1 MTLRRRLLLLLLP
14 SLALLMTAGALVDRW
29 VALASTREAYD
40 RALAGMA
47 MAAIAYLQADGGTP
61 QLSAHTSALLRQ
73 IDVDDAGPASAGQ
86 TAAASDAADAAD
98 DVARALQREQRYL
111 AVSGPDGALL
121 TGDAQRAALA
131 SSAALVP
138 PQHGGAGVSRQ
149 GAVFRDAQLHG
160 RAVRMVSVVLPDA
173 RGELTVS
180 FAETL
185 ERRDRTQHVMLL
197 GKLLVDF
204 AELDLTLLVV
214 WLAVYFGLLPV
225 SRLRAQAEAHASRQL
240 RRFNESGVPAE
251 LRPVVSSFNRALEL
265 LHDAAAAQRRF
276 VADAAHQ
283 LRTPVAGLL
292 AQIELLRTDERS
304 QRLNSELELLQRGA
318 QTLAHTA
325 NQLLSLARAEPLS
338 AMQEKFQP
346 LSLDALVKELV
357 ERHIGRAD
365 QAGIDLG
372 ADAQPAQVSGDAWLL
387 EDLLTNLIDNALK
400 YTPRGGRVT
409 VRSGLEGAR
418 PYVEVE
424 DDGPGIPESE
434 RQRVRER
441 FYRRAGSPGMG
452 VGLGLSIVDE
462 IARAHQGDLT
472 IGTGA
477 ALRGARLRVQFT
489 VLADG

>member
-14 SLALLMTAGALVDRW
+14 SLALLLAAGALVDRW

-40 RALAGMA
+40 RALSGMA
-47 MAAIAYLQADGGTP
+47 SAAVAYLQVDAGTP
-61 QLSAHTSALLRQ
+61 RLSAQSGELLHK
-73 IDVDDAGPASAGQ
+73 IDVDDA
-86 TAAASDAADAAD
+86 AASLTDQAADGI
-98 DVARALQREQRYL
+98 ARALQQGQRYL
-111 AVSGPDGALL
+111 AITGPDGALIS
-121 TGDAQRAALA
+121 GDAALA
-131 SSAALVP
+131 ALTPRHPAESARGGP
-138 PQHGGAGVSRQ
+138 PDRAARS
-149 GAVFRDAQLHG
+149 AVFQDAQLHG
-160 RAVRMVSVVLPDA
+160 HAVRVVRVQMPA
-173 RGELTVS
+173 AGGALTVS
-180 FAETL
+180 LAETL

-225 SRLRAQAEAHASRQL
+225 SRLRAQAEAHASREL
-240 RRFNESGVPAE
+240 RRFDESGVPAE
-251 LRPVVSSFNRALEL
+251 LRPVVTSFNRALEL

-283 LRTPVAGLL
+283 LRTPVAGLVG
-292 AQIELLRTDERS
+292 QIELLRADHRA
-304 QRLNSELELLQRGA
+304 QRLGPELERVQRGA

-325 NQLLSLARAEPLS
+325 NQLLSLARAEPFS
-338 AMQEKFQP
+338 AMQEKFQRV
-346 LSLDALVKELV
+346 SLDALVKELV

-400 YTPRGGRVT
+400 YASAGGRVT
-409 VRSGLEGAR
+409 VRSGVETGV
-418 PYVEVE
+418 PFVEVE

-434 RQRVRER
+434 RARVRER
-441 FYRRAGSPGMG
+441 FYRRAGSPGIG
-452 VGLGLSIVDE
+452 VGLGLAIVDE
-462 IARAHQGDLT
+462 IAGAHGGHLS

-477 ALRGARLRVQFT
+477 ALRGARMRVQFT
-489 VLADG
+489 LSGGA

>member
-14 SLALLMTAGALVDRW
+14 SLALLLLAGALVDRW

-40 RALAGMA
+40 RALSGMA
-47 MAAIAYLQADGGTP
+47 RAAVAYLQADAATP
-61 QLSAHTSALLRQ
+61 HFSAQTSDLLHK
-73 IDVDDAGPASAGQ
+73 IDVDDSAASASDP
-86 TAAASDAADAAD
+86 AAEDIAK
-98 DVARALQREQRYL
+98 ALQQEQRYL
-111 AVSGPDGALL
+111 AITGPDGALL
-121 TGDAQRAALA
+121 SGDAALA
-131 SSAALVP
+131 ALTPTHAA
-138 PQHGGAGVSRQ
+138 QSIGQDAARA
-149 GAVFRDAQLHG
+149 AVFQDAQLHG
-160 RAVRMVSVVLPDA
+160 RAVRMVSVQMPSAGGV
-173 RGELTVS
+173 LTVS
-180 FAETL
+180 LAETL

-225 SRLRAQAEAHASRQL
+225 GRLRAQAEAHASREL
-240 RRFNESGVPAE
+240 RRFDESGVPAE
-251 LRPVVSSFNRALEL
+251 LRPVVTSFNRALEL

-283 LRTPVAGLL
+283 LRTPVAGLV
-292 AQIELLRTDERS
+292 AQIELLRADQRA
-304 QRLNSELELLQRGA
+304 QRLGPDLERVQRGA

-346 LSLDALVKELV
+346 VSLDALVKELV
-357 ERHIGRAD
+357 ERHIERAD

-372 ADAQPAQVSGDAWLL
+372 ADAQPSEVSGDAWLL

-400 YTPRGGRVT
+400 YANAGGRVT
-409 VRSGLEGAR
+409 VRSGLDSAG
-418 PYVEVE
+418 PFLEVE

-434 RQRVRER
+434 RSRVRER
-441 FYRRAGSPGMG
+441 FYRRAGSPGTG
-452 VGLGLSIVDE
+452 VGLGLAIVDE
-462 IARAHQGDLT
+462 IARAHGGHLS

-477 ALRGARLRVQFT
+477 ALKGARMRVQFT
-489 VLADG
+489 LSDGA

>member
-14 SLALLMTAGALVDRW
+14 SLALLLSAGALVDRW

-40 RALAGMA
+40 RALSGMA
-47 MAAIAYLQADGGTP
+47 RAAVAYLQADAASP
-61 QLSAHTSALLRQ
+61 RFSAHTRDLLRQ
-73 IDVDDAGPASAGQ
+73 IDVDDSPAP
-86 TAAASDAADAAD
+86 TADQ
-98 DVARALQREQRYL
+98 DVDGIAQALQQEQRYL
-111 AVSGPDGALL
+111 AITGPDGVLI
-121 TGDAQRAALA
+121 TGDASLAALMPRA
-131 SSAALVP
+131 PTDAALRDP
-138 PQHGGAGVSRQ
+138 ADRATRSALFQ
-149 GAVFRDAQLHG
+149 DAQLHG
-160 RAVRMVSVVLPDA
+160 RAVRMVSLALPS
-173 RGELTVS
+173 RNGPLMLS
-180 FAETL
+180 LAETL

-225 SRLRAQAEAHASRQL
+225 GRLRAQAEAHGSREL
-240 RRFNESGVPAE
+240 RRFDESGVPAE
-251 LRPVVSSFNRALEL
+251 LRPVVTSFNRVLEL

-283 LRTPVAGLL
+283 LRTPVAGLV
-292 AQIELLRTDERS
+292 AQIELLRADERAR
-304 QRLNSELELLQRGA
+304 RLQPELERVQRGA

-325 NQLLSLARAEPLS
+325 NQLLSLARAEPFS

-346 LSLDALVKELV
+346 VALDALVKELV

-372 ADAQPAQVSGDAWLL
+372 ADAQQAQVYGDAWLL

-400 YTPRGGRVT
+400 YASRGGRVT
-409 VRSGLEGAR
+409 VRSGVEGAG
-418 PYVEVE
+418 PYLEVE

-434 RQRVRER
+434 RARVRER

-452 VGLGLSIVDE
+452 VGLGLAIVDE
-462 IARAHQGDLT
+462 IARAHGGHLS

-477 ALRGARLRVQFT
+477 ALRGARMRVQFT
-489 VLADG
+489 LSGGS

>member
-14 SLALLMTAGALVDRW
+14 SLALLLMAGALVDRW

-40 RALAGMA
+40 RALSGMA
-47 MAAIAYLQADGGTP
+47 MAAVAYLQADAATA
-61 QLSAHTSALLRQ
+61 QFSAQTSDLLHK
-73 IDVDDAGPASAGQ
+73 IDVDDS
-86 TAAASDAADAAD
+86 AASTNDPAAEGI
-98 DVARALQREQRYL
+98 ARALQKEQRYL
-111 AVSGPDGALL
+111 AITGPHGALIS
-121 TGDAQRAALA
+121 GDAALA
-131 SSAALVP
+131 ALTPSRLSDATGVDAA
-138 PQHGGAGVSRQ
+138 RT
-149 GAVFRDAQLHG
+149 AVFQDAQLHG
-160 RAVRMVSVVLPDA
+160 RAVRMVSVQMPSA
-173 RGELTVS
+173 NGALTVS
-180 FAETL
+180 LAETL

-214 WLAVYFGLLPV
+214 WLSVYFGLLPV
-225 SRLRAQAEAHASRQL
+225 GRLRAQAEAHASREL
-240 RRFNESGVPAE
+240 RRFDESGVPAE
-251 LRPVVSSFNRALEL
+251 LRPVVTSFNRVLEL

-283 LRTPVAGLL
+283 LRTPVAGLVG
-292 AQIELLRTDERS
+292 QIELLRADQRA
-304 QRLNSELELLQRGA
+304 QRLGPELERVQRGA

-325 NQLLSLARAEPLS
+325 NQLLSLARAEPFS

-346 LSLDALVKELV
+346 VSLDALVKELV
-357 ERHIGRAD
+357 ERHVGRAD

-400 YTPRGGRVT
+400 YANAGGRVT
-409 VRSGLEGAR
+409 VRSGVESAGPFL
-418 PYVEVE
+418 EVE

-434 RQRVRER
+434 RSRVRER

-452 VGLGLSIVDE
+452 VGLGLAIVDE
-462 IARAHQGDLT
+462 IARAHGGHLS

-477 ALRGARLRVQFT
+477 ALRGARMRVQFT
-489 VLADG
+489 LSGGA

>member
-1 MTLRRRLLLLLLP
+1 
-14 SLALLMTAGALVDRW
+14 
-29 VALASTREAYD
+29 
-40 RALAGMA
+40 
-47 MAAIAYLQADGGTP
+47 
-61 QLSAHTSALLRQ
+61 
-73 IDVDDAGPASAGQ
+73 
-86 TAAASDAADAAD
+86 
-98 DVARALQREQRYL
+98 
-111 AVSGPDGALL
+111 
-121 TGDAQRAALA
+121 
-131 SSAALVP
+131 
-138 PQHGGAGVSRQ
+138 
-149 GAVFRDAQLHG
+149 
-160 RAVRMVSVVLPDA
+160 MVSVALPGA
-173 RGELTVS
+173 SGALTVS

-185 ERRDRTQHVMLL
+185 ERRDHTQHVMLL

-225 SRLRAQAEAHASRQL
+225 TRLRAQAEGHASRQL
-240 RRFNESGVPAE
+240 RRFNEGGVPAE

-276 VADAAHQ
+276 IADAAHQ

-292 AQIELLRTDERS
+292 AQIELLRADARA

-346 LSLDALVKELV
+346 VSLDALVKELV

-365 QAGIDLG
+365 QSGIDLG

-400 YTPRGGRVT
+400 YTPGGGRVT
-409 VRSGLEGAR
+409 VRSGLEGGH

-424 DDGPGIPESE
+424 DDGPGIPEPE

-441 FYRRAGSPGMG
+441 FYRRAGSPGTG
-452 VGLGLSIVDE
+452 VGLGLAIVDE
-462 IARAHQGDLT
+462 IARAHQGHLT

-489 VLADG
+489 DLADE